1 MKDLALKQNKKLHD
15 FYSDASYQKMNHI
28 ILSTSTL
35 SSPAVQIGGFCPV
48 VPDGYGIGKALVWVV
63 SVTGAFADHSN
74 ISSLMWLRR
83 SFKLIKAISMSN
95 YLSNL

>member
-48 VPDGYGIGKALVWVV
+48 VPDGYGIGKCMR
-63 SVTGAFADHSN
+63 T
-74 ISSLMWLRR
+74 
-83 SFKLIKAISMSN
+83 FKRCLHEHVRTLYMYEMSRKC
-95 YLSNL
+95 